1 MTKNHLPERLPSA
14 ERTLIRGIHLD
25 LTDALRAAIQ
35 EKTSRL
41 FRHQD
46 RILRLR
52 VDLEHDKTRSETER
66 FVAKG
71 HIEIGGPDLVA
82 SASAGD
88 AYEAVDALVDKLDGL
103 LRRRA
108 GQFKERRHRDALPD
122 LAPEVP

>member
-1 MTKNHLPERLPSA
+1 MKKSHLFERLSST

-35 EKTSRL
+35 EKTTRL

-52 VDLEHDKTRSETER
+52 IDLEHDKTRRETER

-71 HIEIGGPDLVA
+71 YIEIGGPDLVA
-82 SASAGD
+82 SSAAVD

-108 GQFKERRHRDALPD
+108 GQFKERRHRDVLPD
-122 LAPEVP
+122 LSAELV